1 MNDEIKESLLEFDC
15 HQEELVETSCHE
27 NQDNL

>member
-15 HQEELVETSCHE
+15 HQEEVVETSCHE